1 MVMHKASRF
10 GIQILEVIH
19 RVPGVEQYV
28 AEVRHR
34 GQKLSTYRVS
44 ITSHTRCTIL
54 EHSSISSHLAH
65 CFHGTSE
72 SRLSVQGFR
81 DMVPNVPNLDT
92 Q

>member
-34 GQKLSTYRVS
+34 WSKVVDVS
-44 ITSHTRCTIL
+44 CKHHIAHSMHDTGTFLYIL
-54 EHSSISSHLAH
+54 TLGALLPRHI
-65 CFHGTSE
+65 
-72 SRLSVQGFR
+72 
-81 DMVPNVPNLDT
+81 
-92 Q
+92 